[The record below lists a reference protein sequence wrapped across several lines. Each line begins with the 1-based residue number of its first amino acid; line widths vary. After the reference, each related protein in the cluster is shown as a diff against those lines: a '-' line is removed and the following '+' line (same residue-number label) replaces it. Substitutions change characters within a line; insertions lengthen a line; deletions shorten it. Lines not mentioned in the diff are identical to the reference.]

1 MPNSGAIRVIRAS
14 ANGRRVS
21 ARRGKVIELG
31 PLLTQ
36 GNGMNLTVRSMTRDD
51 VPYVSQID
59 REAFPT
65 DWPPPSFG
73 KELNSSIIRYVVA
86 LDDNEGHWRAV
97 AESAGHNTGDGWR
110 AWMSR
115 VGRLL
120 GRGTPP
126 PEAGIA
132 RDGRRIVGYAS
143 LWLMVDE
150 AHLTSI
156 AVRQSC
162 RRQGVGELLLIAII
176 RLALQM
182 KAGVVTL
189 ETRVSN
195 VGAQALYEKYGF
207 NRVGM
212 RRRYYSDNGEDA
224 VIMTTDCI
232 TSAPFQARFGEL
244 ERKHVEK
251 YGQPVWQ
258 LSLT

>member
-1 MPNSGAIRVIRAS
+1 MVIQAS
-14 ANGRRVS
+14 TNGRCVS
-21 ARRGKVIELG
+21 ARRDKVIELG
-31 PLLTQ
+31 LLFTQ
-36 GNGMNLTVRSMTRDD
+36 GNGMNLTVRSMARDD

-65 DWPPPSFG
+65 DWPPPCFG

-86 LDDNEGHWRAV
+86 LDDNEGHWGTVTQLAQN
-97 AESAGHNTGDGWR
+97 NTGDGWR
-110 AWMSR
+110 GLMSR
-115 VGRLL
+115 VRRLL
-120 GRGTPP
+120 GRGMPSP
-126 PEAGIA
+126 DAGGA

-156 AVRQSC
+156 AVRQTC

-182 KAGVVTL
+182 KARLVTL

-244 ERKHVEK
+244 ERRFVAK

-258 LSLT
+258 LSRPSSR

>member
-1 MPNSGAIRVIRAS
+1 MADSGAIRVIRAS

-21 ARRGKVIELG
+21 ARRDKVIELG
-31 PLLTQ
+31 LPLTQ
-36 GNGMNLTVRSMTRDD
+36 GNGMNLTVRCMTRDD

-97 AESAGHNTGDGWR
+97 AQSAGHNTGDGWR

-132 RDGRRIVGYAS
+132 LDGRRIVGYAS

-156 AVRQSC
+156 AVREARAGASSTSSPVPAC
-162 RRQGVGELLLIAII
+162 PESGRLKTRI
-176 RLALQM
+176 R
-182 KAGVVTL
+182 
-189 ETRVSN
+189 N
-195 VGAQALYEKYGF
+195 P
-207 NRVGM
+207 
-212 RRRYYSDNGEDA
+212 
-224 VIMTTDCI
+224 TTP
-232 TSAPFQARFGEL
+232 AQARFVQTFIFL
-244 ERKHVEK
+244 
-251 YGQPVWQ
+251 
-258 LSLT
+258 LL